1 MKKLIPLLI
10 VPLIFPLLIPL
21 KVFAAT
27 IIDGDLIKTSASP
40 DVYIVKLIPSNPSGQ
55 VIKKFKR
62 LILNPEI
69 FNQYGHLK
77 WENIKEVNQ
86 VTIDEYTVS
95 DLVRAQSDEKVY
107 KLYPQHQNVGVGV
120 YPNGDTGEKRW
131 VKTADDFLNLGYDQ
145 DAIYNINTFERDFY
159 LSGEDL
165 TFQATPT
172 PSTPEMPQTPSRDPI
187 TINVPNDY
195 ATIQSAINAA
205 INGDKIVVA
214 TGTYKENLVIN
225 KSIKLIGN
233 YLVSAVIDGQGIG
246 PAIKIEGAAD
256 FLIQG
261 FTIES
266 KDEKA
271 IYCSGETSSKG
282 TIKIAIIKNSGWGI
296 FAEGNCN
303 LTILNNLIYNQ
314 KDTAKTAGI
323 GILIKNNSSYG
334 FTSEIR
340 NNTIDDNYQGVW
352 VENANV
358 KTINNIITNNL
369 GLSNSTGIYHTSNG
383 TINNTYND
391 VWQNGFDYQVNAK
404 PGNGSI
410 SSDPNFVLASQR
422 DYRLKTGTT
431 YSFCLDAGNP
441 EYIYNDKTY
450 DSNTERNDMGAY
462 GGPDN
467 IGWE

>member
-10 VPLIFPLLIPL
+10 VPLILPLFIPL
-21 KVFAAT
+21 IVPFAHAEEML
-27 IIDGDLIKTSASP
+27 DGDLIKTSDSP
-40 DVYIVKLIPSNPSGQ
+40 DVYIVKLVG
-55 VIKKFKR
+55 VKKFKR

-77 WENIKEVNQ
+77 WENIKEVSQ
-86 VTIDEYTVS
+86 ATVDEYTAS
-95 DLVRAQSDEKVY
+95 DLVRAKGDEKVY
-107 KLYPQHQNVGVGV
+107 KLYPN
-120 YPNGDTGEKRW
+120 NDTGEKKW
-131 VKTADDFLNLGYDQ
+131 VKTADDFLGLGYDA
-145 DAIYNINTFERDFY
+145 DSIYTINNFERDFY
-159 LSGEDL
+159 ISGDDL
-165 TFQATPT
+165 TYQAPVTPPISPT
-172 PSTPEMPQTPSRDPI
+172 PPTSRTIPT
-187 TINVPNDY
+187 TINVPSDY

-214 TGTYKENLVIN
+214 TGTYKENLIIN
-225 KSIKLIGN
+225 KSIELVGN
-233 YLVSAVIDGQGIG
+233 YLVSAVIDGQGTG
-246 PAIKIEGAAD
+246 PAIKIEGAVD

-261 FTIES
+261 FTIQS

-271 IYCSGETSSKG
+271 VYCTGETASKG

-323 GILIKNNSSYG
+323 GILIKNNNSYG

-352 VENANV
+352 VEDASV
-358 KTINNIITNNL
+358 KTMNNIITNNL
-369 GLSNSTGIYHTSNG
+369 GLGNSTGIYHTGSG

-391 VWQNGFDYQVNAK
+391 VWQNGFDYQGNAK

-410 SSDPNFVLASQR
+410 SSDPNFVLPSQR

-450 DSNTERNDMGAY
+450 DSNTERNDMGVY